1 MAVQNKEGLLIS
13 FDSRK
18 LIKRLKDDIKIYGEN
33 QKTLVHF
40 EEKQGA
46 LIATDYQIF
55 TTEEN
60 IDKSKILGKEQIF
73 TAKKLLRFFKE
84 QNSLI

>member
-1 MAVQNKEGLLIS
+1 MAIQNKEGLLIS

-33 QKTLVHF
+33 QKTLVLF
-40 EEKQGA
+40 EEKQGV

-60 IDKSKILGKEQIF
+60 IDKAKILGKEQFF

>member
-40 EEKQGA
+40 EEKRGA

>member
-1 MAVQNKEGLLIS
+1 MAIQNKKGLLIS

-18 LIKRLKDDIKIYGEN
+18 LIKQLKDDIKTYGEN
-33 QKTLVHF
+33 HKVLVHF

-55 TTEEN
+55 TTEKN